1 MSCTTSRPLHL
12 IMGAARGKPPG
23 HWASV
28 RGEEHWAAQ
37 GECPQGVEQ
46 ENVDTAM
53 LRTMALRRRGVF
65 CAYSTY
71 IHSSTRV
78 ALTVAAILVS
88 LLVLAACGPEGSSS
102 ESGSAEEQTQA
113 IARQFAADGNG
124 DAARTALQ
132 QLEVANPSQWLTLV
146 TENAI
151 SNSGEDPEVTRS
163 LVLLALDMGIREAT
177 IRDYAEANG
186 LVEPSIPAAEA
197 ATVIAGIQAPVGEA
211 GAPAASAPAAD
222 AAAQGGMAAAAG
234 AAAPAESVVVT
245 PTTAPPTETPTPQQP
260 AQVTAAQPANLRQ
273 GPGTEY
279 GLAGAF
285 NVGEVATITAKNSA
299 GDWWQITLPS
309 GASGWVYAP
318 LVTATG
324 PVESVSVAADIPTPP
339 AVAAAPA
346 EAAPAAP
353 APAEPAPAEPAPPA
367 EAPAPEPA
375 APEPAAPD
383 PNAAPHFSVAERR
396 MWSKEEN
403 GGCAGQHLLRII
415 VVDANGNP
423 LNGITLRGIYTGIEL
438 TTGAQG
444 KGDGRIE
451 YDLYGTGEGF
461 IVARNN
467 DGRDATSENA
477 EGFTTKSLDIDIP
490 TLIGGGYCT
499 NDADC
504 QVFYNSYGCTGHHS
518 WQATFKR
525 NY

>member
-1 MSCTTSRPLHL
+1 
-12 IMGAARGKPPG
+12 
-23 HWASV
+23 
-28 RGEEHWAAQ
+28 
-37 GECPQGVEQ
+37 
-46 ENVDTAM
+46 M
-53 LRTMALRRRGVF
+53 LRFMALRRRSLFG
-65 CAYSTY
+65 AYGTHG
-71 IHSSTRV
+71 HSPKRL
-78 ALTVAAILVS
+78 ALTAVAILAS
-88 LLVLAACGPEGSSS
+88 LMILAACGPEGSSG
-102 ESGSAEEQTQA
+102 ESGNAEEQTWA

-132 QLEVANPSQWLTLV
+132 QLAVANPSQWLTLV

-151 SNSGEDPEVTRS
+151 SNTGEDPEVTRS

-197 ATVIAGIQAPVGEA
+197 ATVIAGIQAPVGGA
-211 GAPAASAPAAD
+211 AAPAASIPATD
-222 AAAQGGMAAAAG
+222 AAAQGGMAAAAGASAAG

-279 GLAGAF
+279 ALAGAL
-285 NVGEVATITAKNSA
+285 NVGEVATISAKNSA

-318 LVTATG
+318 LVTTTG

-346 EAAPAAP
+346 EVAPAAPAPAAP
-353 APAEPAPAEPAPPA
+353 APAEPAPAEPEPAPPA
-367 EAPAPEPA
+367 EAPA
-375 APEPAAPD
+375 PAAPD
-383 PNAAPHFSVAERR
+383 PNAAPHFSVVERR

-461 IVARNN
+461 VVVRNN
-467 DGRDATSENA
+467 DGRDATSDNA
-477 EGFTTKSLDIDIP
+477 EGFTTKSLDIDFP

-525 NY
+525 NF